1 MLIVEPE
8 SYRRQRHVLE
18 LSRDKTLD
26 VVCAVAGKRE
36 ALSYLVQRPV
46 DFIVTNSML
55 PDGSPADIIRA
66 AHKRNPDC
74 LVLAASGCDDANI
87 VMHTITS
94 GRQRLRSF
102 FRYDGQSVLLPACF
116 ASGRLSGQS
125 ACGPHGFA
133 LAAKSGKSASPH
145 ARRTPPLGS
154 RTRHPEAA
162 CQRHF
167 FFPDR
172 PHSGSVEIHGE
183 YACQKHLSK
192 ARCPLPQPGRLPR
205 SADETSLRLAK
216 MIEPREMPADD

>member
-94 GRQRLRSF
+94 GANGYVLFPTRRPICALACVFCKREALRSV
-102 FRYDGQSVLLPACF
+102 RLWPARFC
-116 ASGRLSGQS
+116 
-125 ACGPHGFA
+125 
-133 LAAKSGKSASPH
+133 
-145 ARRTPPLGS
+145 
-154 RTRHPEAA
+154 
-162 CQRHF
+162 
-167 FFPDR
+167 
-172 PHSGSVEIHGE
+172 
-183 YACQKHLSK
+183 
-192 ARCPLPQPGRLPR
+192 ARCKVGKISVTACPKNTPSRLEN
-205 SADETSLRLAK
+205 STS
-216 MIEPREMPADD
+216 

>member
-36 ALSYLVQRPV
+36 ALSYLAQRPV

-74 LVLAASGCDDANI
+74 LVLAASECDDANI

-94 GRQRLRSF
+94 GANGYVLFPTRRPICALACVFCKREALRSV
-102 FRYDGQSVLLPACF
+102 RLWPARFC
-116 ASGRLSGQS
+116 
-125 ACGPHGFA
+125 
-133 LAAKSGKSASPH
+133 
-145 ARRTPPLGS
+145 
-154 RTRHPEAA
+154 
-162 CQRHF
+162 
-167 FFPDR
+167 
-172 PHSGSVEIHGE
+172 
-183 YACQKHLSK
+183 
-192 ARCPLPQPGRLPR
+192 ARCKVGKISGIVCPKNIPSRLEN
-205 SADETSLRLAK
+205 STS
-216 MIEPREMPADD
+216 

>member
-36 ALSYLVQRPV
+36 ALSYLAQRPV

-55 PDGSPADIIRA
+55 PDGSPTDIIRA

-94 GRQRLRSF
+94 GAN
-102 FRYDGQSVLLPACF
+102 G
-116 ASGRLSGQS
+116 
-125 ACGPHGFA
+125 
-133 LAAKSGKSASPH
+133 
-145 ARRTPPLGS
+145 
-154 RTRHPEAA
+154 
-162 CQRHF
+162 
-167 FFPDR
+167 
-172 PHSGSVEIHGE
+172 
-183 YACQKHLSK
+183 
-192 ARCPLPQPGRLPR
+192 
-205 SADETSLRLAK
+205 
-216 MIEPREMPADD
+216 

>member
-36 ALSYLVQRPV
+36 ALSYLAQRPV

-94 GRQRLRSF
+94 GANGYVLFSDTTANLCSCLR
-102 FRYDGQSVLLPACF
+102 VLQA
-116 ASGRLSGQS
+116 GG
-125 ACGPHGFA
+125 
-133 LAAKSGKSASPH
+133 SPVSPLV
-145 ARRTPPLGS
+145 ARTV
-154 RTRHPEAA
+154 
-162 CQRHF
+162 C
-167 FFPDR
+167 
-172 PHSGSVEIHGE
+172 
-183 YACQKHLSK
+183 
-192 ARCPLPQPGRLPR
+192 ARCKVGKISGIVCPKNIPSRLEN
-205 SADETSLRLAK
+205 STS
-216 MIEPREMPADD
+216 